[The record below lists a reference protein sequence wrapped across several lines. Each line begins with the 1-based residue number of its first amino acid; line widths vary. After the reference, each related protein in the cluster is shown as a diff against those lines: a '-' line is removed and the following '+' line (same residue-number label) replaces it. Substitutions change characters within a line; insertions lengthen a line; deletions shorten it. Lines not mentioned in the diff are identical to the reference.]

1 MSKVRSAIENTVSI
15 SLLNKGYAGQ
25 VFEDVRATGTKVVIK
40 NNVPE
45 CVLLAPNEYIS
56 MLDELNEMRAVAA
69 AALRLDGINPKNL
82 LTDEEF
88 SKKTNAPSLIEQLLV
103 GVDFE

>member
-1 MSKVRSAIENTVSI
+1 MSKIRSALENTVSI

-25 VFEDVRATGTKVVIK
+25 IFDEVRAAGTKVVIK
-40 NNVPE
+40 NNTPE
-45 CVLLAPNEYIS
+45 CVLISPSEYLS
-56 MLDELNEMRAVAA
+56 MLDELNELRAVAEA
-69 AALRLDGINPKNL
+69 SLRLDGINPKNL

-88 SKKTNAPSLIEQLLV
+88 ALRTNSPSLIEQLLV